1 MNSKKPEKLKVKVRQ
16 STQNSSLDDLQ
27 KSLAKIIPPVE
38 KALKLKA
45 FFDRQ
50 DVKKVVRFMSAIL
63 APVLIMSVFLPF
75 FLKFLGVTML
85 ALSVPESVIRFI
97 LYVSSVP
104 LTIYM
109 VNFLINVYAWPKEK
123 ILSFKNLNLKQWAKV
138 IVIYM
143 GYLILTGSIILIA
156 TKLNLIPQDV
166 LQQAQE
172 VGFTK
177 QQNALGLIQIFI
189 VIVIVP
195 AVIEEFIFRGLGF
208 LNLRRLVGFWPAAI
222 CSSLLFATYHGQ
234 INVGIDTFILGM
246 FMALAVEKTGS
257 LYSSMAMHFVKNS
270 IAFYILFLK

>member
-1 MNSKKPEKLKVKVRQ
+1 MNSKKPEKLKVRFRQ
-16 STQNSSLDDLQ
+16 PTQNSSLDDLQ
-27 KSLAKIIPPVE
+27 KSLSKIISPIE
-38 KALKLKA
+38 KVLKFRA
-45 FFDRQ
+45 FFARE
-50 DVKKVVRFMSAIL
+50 DVKKVVSFVSAML

-75 FLKFLGVTML
+75 FLKFLGITML
-85 ALSVPESVIRFI
+85 SLSVPEPIIRFI
-97 LYVSSVP
+97 LYVSTVP

-123 ILSFKNLNLKQWAKV
+123 ILPFKNLNFKQWAKV
-138 IVIYM
+138 IVIYT
-143 GYLILTGSIILIA
+143 GYLILTGLLILIA
-156 TKLNLIPQDV
+156 ARLNLIPQDV

-189 VIVIVP
+189 MIVIVP

-234 INVGIDTFILGM
+234 INVGIDTFVLGM

>member
-109 VNFLINVYAWPKEK
+109 VNFLINAYAWPKRK
-123 ILSFKNLNLKQWAKV
+123 ILSFKNLNFKQWVKV
-138 IVIYM
+138 IVIYA
-143 GYLILTGSIILIA
+143 GYLILTGLLILIA
-156 TKLNLIPQDV
+156 TRLNLIPQDV